1 MLGLSKSEKIKQIK
15 QFKQELTVM
24 SIAILFILLS
34 TQLRLT
40 DFAKFIFDNGIWLIL
55 GVVILIRPLGVI
67 ASSFRTDLG
76 IRERCFL
83 SWIAPRGI
91 VAGSM
96 ASLFALKL
104 KQSLEGAKQN
114 FLQAFTFSIIGFTVV
129 IQGLSAGKVANFL
142 RVKSQ
147 ERDG

>member
-1 MLGLSKSEKIKQIK
+1 MLGLSKIEKIKQIK
-15 QFKQELTVM
+15 QFKQEPTVM

-83 SWIAPRGI
+83 SWMAPLGI

-96 ASLFALKL
+96 ASLFALNL
-104 KQSLEGAKQN
+104 KQSLGGQAK
-114 FLQAFTFSIIGFTVV
+114 FFTGVHVQHYWIHNCYT
-129 IQGLSAGKVANFL
+129 GLECW
-142 RVKSQ
+142 KS
-147 ERDG
+147 R

>member
-1 MLGLSKSEKIKQIK
+1 MGFMLGLSKSEEIKQIK
-15 QFKQELTVM
+15 QFKQELTEM
-24 SIAILFILLS
+24 SIAILFNLLS
-34 TQLRLT
+34 AQVRLT

-67 ASSFRTDLG
+67 ASSFRTDLS

-83 SWIAPRGI
+83 SWMAPSGI

-104 KQSLEGAKQN
+104 KPSLG
-114 FLQAFTFSIIGFTVV
+114 
-129 IQGLSAGKVANFL
+129 
-142 RVKSQ
+142 SQ
-147 ERDG
+147 EKIFTGVHVQHY

>member
-1 MLGLSKSEKIKQIK
+1 MLGLSKSEEIKQIK
-15 QFKQELTVM
+15 QFKQELTEM
-24 SIAILFILLS
+24 SIAILFNLLS
-34 TQLRLT
+34 AQVRLT

-67 ASSFRTDLG
+67 ASSFRTDLS

-83 SWIAPRGI
+83 SWMAPSGI

-104 KQSLEGAKQN
+104 KPSLGCQEK
-114 FLQAFTFSIIGFTVV
+114 FFTGFHV
-129 IQGLSAGKVANFL
+129 QHY
-142 RVKSQ
+142 
-147 ERDG
+147 

>member
-1 MLGLSKSEKIKQIK
+1 MLGLSKSEKIKKIK

-40 DFAKFIFDNGIWLIL
+40 DFAKFIFDNGIWSIL

-67 ASSFRTDLG
+67 ASSFRRDLG

-83 SWIAPRGI
+83 DWMAPRGI

-104 KQSLEGAKQN
+104 KQSLGGQAK
-114 FLQAFTFSIIGFTVV
+114 FFTGVHVQHYWIRNCYT
-129 IQGLSAGKVANFL
+129 GLECW
-142 RVKSQ
+142 KS
-147 ERDG
+147 R

>member
-24 SIAILFILLS
+24 SIAMLFILLS

-83 SWIAPRGI
+83 SWMAPLGI

-104 KQSLEGAKQN
+104 KQSLGGQAK
-114 FLQAFTFSIIGFTVV
+114 FFTDVHVQHYWIHNCYT
-129 IQGLSAGKVANFL
+129 GLECWKI
-142 RVKSQ
+142 R
-147 ERDG
+147 

>member
-1 MLGLSKSEKIKQIK
+1 
-15 QFKQELTVM
+15 M

-40 DFAKFIFDNGIWLIL
+40 DFANFIFDNGIWLIL
-55 GVVILIRPLGVI
+55 GVVILIRPLRVI

-83 SWIAPRGI
+83 SWMAPRGI

-104 KQSLEGAKQN
+104 KQSLVGQAK
-114 FLQAFTFSIIGFTVV
+114 FFTGVHGQHYWIHSCYTRFECW
-129 IQGLSAGKVANFL
+129 
-142 RVKSQ
+142 KSH
-147 ERDG
+147 